1 MHDVPLIQKK
11 GITMNS
17 LPDPPS
23 SHFSRRTFLRAVSGT
38 AAGLSLSSHQWFGS
52 LALAQST
59 GKPKRPAIVR
69 VAFIYPPTA
78 SLRKVGYYS
87 WPGSTFDAE
96 GRQRQYTLRLQAIE
110 RNLGMQI
117 SVEPQAL
124 DEDESVTRF
133 INQIKANPPDSLL
146 LVPFKK
152 GHFPHVTRIVQ
163 ETKIPTVVLA
173 TLGVL
178 LVGHVRELHRKPGV
192 YMINSLDNLDA
203 VEHGMSMIRTGSW
216 MKQSCIL
223 NIAKAAAADRV
234 VPHLGTKVRT
244 VAHTGFIEEFQ
255 RTQAT
260 AEVKQLA
267 AAYRDNA
274 AKVIQ
279 PSDEDILDA
288 ARACIALR
296 SVVDAEKVDAVMMD
310 CLPGLQHPHQHV
322 PPCMGFMSLR
332 DEGIPAGCE
341 SDLDATLTMMLFQN
355 LFDKPG
361 FQHNPTV
368 ETEKNHYFC
377 AHCTSA
383 SGMNGLGTKPEPYV
397 LMNHAEA
404 GWGCVPR
411 VLFTP
416 GQQVTIA
423 KYLSVRSDSETPQ
436 MLVYSGE
443 MVGCPG
449 VPQTGGCRTNA
460 ETTINELEDVADLKG
475 HHLVMAYGEH
485 AKSLRRFCQLY
496 GIEAVI

>member
-1 MHDVPLIQKK
+1 
-11 GITMNS
+11 MN
-17 LPDPPS
+17 
-23 SHFSRRTFLRAVSGT
+23 FSRRTFLRAVSGT
-38 AAGLSLSSHQWFGS
+38 AAGLSLGSHQWLGS
-52 LALAQST
+52 MAFAQPA
-59 GKPKRPAIVR
+59 GPAKRPAVVR
-69 VAFIYPPTA
+69 TAFIYPPTS

-96 GRQRQYTLRLQAIE
+96 GRQRQYTLGLQAIE
-110 RNLGMQI
+110 RKLGVQI

-124 DEDESVTRF
+124 DEDQSVTHF
-133 INQIKANPPDSLL
+133 INEIKANPPDGLL

-163 ETKIPTVVLA
+163 ETKVPTVVLA
-173 TLGVL
+173 SLGIL

-192 YMINSLDNLDA
+192 YTINSLDNLDA
-203 VEHGMSMIRTGSW
+203 VEQGMNMIRAASW

-223 NIAKAAAADRV
+223 NIAKTAADDRV

-244 VAHTGFIEEFQ
+244 VPNTGFIEEFQ

-260 AEVKQLA
+260 AEVKKLA
-267 AAYRDNA
+267 AAYSNNA
-274 AKVIQ
+274 TKVIQ
-279 PSDEDILDA
+279 PNEEDILDA
-288 ARACIALR
+288 ARACIALKR
-296 SVVDAEKVDAVMMD
+296 VVEAEKVDAVMMD
-310 CLPGLQHPHQHV
+310 CLPGLKHPHQHV

-341 SDLDATLTMMLFQN
+341 SDLDATLTMMLYQY
-355 LFDKPG
+355 LFDRPG

-383 SGMNGLGTKPEPYV
+383 SRMNGPGSKPEPYV

-416 GQQVTIA
+416 GRQVTIA
-423 KYLSVRSDSETPQ
+423 KYLSVRTGSETPQ

-443 MVGCPG
+443 LVGCPA

-485 AKSLRRFCQLY
+485 AKSLRRFCRLY
-496 GIEAVI
+496 GIEAVV

>member
-1 MHDVPLIQKK
+1 MK
-11 GITMNS
+11 S
-17 LPDPPS
+17 LQGS
-23 SHFSRRTFLRAVSGT
+23 RSLQFSRRTFLRAASGT
-38 AAGLSLSSHQWFGS
+38 AAGLSLSSRHWLGS
-52 LALAQST
+52 LTMAQPAGRS
-59 GKPKRPAIVR
+59 KRPAVVR
-69 VAFIYPPTA
+69 AAFIYPPTA
-78 SLRKVGYYS
+78 SLREVGYYS

-96 GRQRQYTLRLQAIE
+96 GRQRQYTLRLQSIQQKLDI
-110 RNLGMQI
+110 RI
-117 SVEPQAL
+117 SIEPQAL
-124 DEDESVTRF
+124 DENESVMRF
-133 INQIKANPPDSLL
+133 VNEIKANPPDGLL

-152 GHFPHVTRIVQ
+152 GHWPHVTRIVE
-163 ETKIPTVVLA
+163 ETKVPTVVLA

-203 VEHGMSMIRTGSW
+203 VEQGMCMIRAASW

-223 NIAKAAAADRV
+223 NIAATAVADRV

-244 VAHTGFIEEFQ
+244 VANTGFIGEFQ
-255 RTQAT
+255 QTKAT
-260 AEVKQLA
+260 AEVKKLA
-267 AAYRDNA
+267 AEYRDNA
-274 AKVIQ
+274 TKVIQ
-279 PSDEDILDA
+279 PSEEDILDA
-288 ARACIALR
+288 ARACIALKR
-296 SVVDAEKVDAVMMD
+296 IVKAEKADAVMMD
-310 CLPGLQHPHQHV
+310 CLPGLKYPHQHV

-341 SDLDATLTMMLFQN
+341 SDLDATLTMMLYQY
-355 LFDKPG
+355 LFDRPG

-383 SGMNGLGTKPEPYV
+383 SRMNGPNSKPEPYV

-443 MVGCPG
+443 LVGCPG
-449 VPQTGGCRTNA
+449 IPPTGGCRTNA
-460 ETTINELEDVADLKG
+460 ETTINELDDVAELKG

-485 AKSLRRFCQLY
+485 ATSLRRFCRLY
-496 GIEAVI
+496 GIEAVV